1 MPCNYLKIKNMK
13 TIRAIASGIIIWIL
27 GVTIFTLSYYAPL
40 LNDLE
45 LQANIILSI
54 ALIPIVGIVSKSYFS
69 IYTNTSGIKTGLIM
83 LFTSIVLDATL
94 TVPLLIIPNGGTYI
108 EFFISI
114 AFWLIVIEYLLIVVL
129 SKRIC
134 KTKKL

>member
-1 MPCNYLKIKNMK
+1 MK
-13 TIRAIASGIIIWIL
+13 TIRAIASGIIIWVL

-40 LNDLE
+40 LNDLD

-69 IYTNTSGIKTGLIM
+69 TYTNTSGIKTGLIM
-83 LFTSIVLDATL
+83 LFTSTVLDATL

-129 SKRIC
+129 SKRIW